1 MVIEIKMITAKMII
15 MITTIMIL
23 KIKLITI
30 MIIKLIIILMA
41 IKTNS
46 LKIKILV
53 NKHYRES
60 CRLSSVDKAVEISF
74 TTLFVT
80 KSCTSVPCFHKV

>member
-1 MVIEIKMITAKMII
+1 MVIEIKMITAKMIT
-15 MITTIMIL
+15 MMTTIMIL

-30 MIIKLIIILMA
+30 MIIKMIMMLMA

-60 CRLSSVDKAVEISF
+60 CRLSSIG
-74 TTLFVT
+74 
-80 KSCTSVPCFHKV
+80 